1 MKTKDKKKLFKF
13 EKEIDTIIRH
23 IEPRIID
30 VCAKFERRAYNEATM
45 FAFWV
50 GLSGDLDEALKKV
63 EKRNNMRT
71 FRKKST
77 DGKSSR

>member
-1 MKTKDKKKLFKF
+1 MAKIKSKSKKSLFKF

-30 VCAKFERRAYNEATM
+30 VCAKFERKMYNEATM

-50 GLSGDLDEALKKV
+50 GLGGDLDEALKRI
-63 EKRNNMRT
+63 ERNNK
-71 FRKKST
+71 RK
-77 DGKSSR
+77 R